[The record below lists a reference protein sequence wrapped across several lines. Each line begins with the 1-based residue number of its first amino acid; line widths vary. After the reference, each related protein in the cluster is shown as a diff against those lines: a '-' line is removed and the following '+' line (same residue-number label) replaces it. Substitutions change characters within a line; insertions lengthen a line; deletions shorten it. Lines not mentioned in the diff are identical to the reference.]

1 MLIECTFCKA
11 SAQFPDSKEGAKVKC
26 GACGKVYVAREK
38 GAKPSKTSATPFII
52 GGGVVLA
59 LGLIFFL
66 VNSSKKPAA
75 APPVVKAPVVEEKP
89 VDRTG
94 WNSELVMVVRE
105 AYTAASQANDYKL
118 GGLLDAPRILERWRA
133 TPEKASMPAWADMT
147 STDRANIATEVVRE
161 FTKGE
166 GPLAIA
172 RWELLDGKVESEGDA
187 ESLVRVK
194 AKGREAANQSELITL
209 DWKLAKNKDGQWKLF
224 DWALYVSP
232 EAKRATS
239 SLAAKGIEKVKLED
253 GGFIYQAEP
262 RPLAHLDDTPPE
274 MRTRIDSAVARFLD
288 FSTRPRERTTARDE
302 LIAIGKP
309 AIPILLTVF
318 YETKIVGEGAAA
330 NDALDKAT
338 NVHLL
343 LREIT
348 GYDKAVFTPMGT
360 GPESEKMRDMAVRAW
375 FAWYLR
381 KGERFEEKAQ
391 GVDLLDAMIPLTDKE
406 KRDLERDK
414 AREAE
419 RAIDKAKSGG

>member
-38 GAKPSKTSATPFII
+38 GAKPSKTSPTPFII

-59 LGLIFFL
+59 LGAIFFL

-94 WNSELVMVVRE
+94 WNSELVMVVR
-105 AYTAASQANDYKL
+105 DYKL

-133 TPEKASMPAWADMT
+133 TPEKASMPAWSDMT
-147 STDRANIATEVVRE
+147 STDRANIATDVVRE

-172 RWELLDGKVESEGDA
+172 RWELLDGQVESEGDS

-239 SLAAKGIEKVKLED
+239 GLAAKGVEKVKLDD

-288 FSTRPRERTTARDE
+288 FSSRPRERTTARDE

-309 AIPILLTVF
+309 AIPILLTQF
-318 YETKIVGEGAAA
+318 YETKLVDD
-330 NDALDKAT
+330 DALAKAT

-348 GYDKAVFTPMGT
+348 GYDKAVFSPTGS

-419 RAIDKAKSGG
+419 RAIEKAKSGG

>member
-38 GAKPSKTSATPFII
+38 GSKPSKTSATPFII
-52 GGGVVLA
+52 GGGVLVA
-59 LGLIFFL
+59 LGLVFFL

-75 APPVVKAPVVEEKP
+75 APQVVKAPPVEEKP

-105 AYTAASQANDYKL
+105 AYTAASQANDHKL

-133 TPEKASMPAWADMT
+133 TPEKASMPAWSDMT

-161 FTKGE
+161 FTKGQ

-172 RWELLDGKVESEGDA
+172 RWELLDGNVESEGDG

-224 DWALYVSP
+224 EWALYVSP
-232 EAKRATS
+232 EAKRATGG
-239 SLAAKGIEKVKLED
+239 LAAKGIEKVKLED

-262 RPLAHLDDTPPE
+262 RPLPHLDDTPPE

-288 FSTRPRERTTARDE
+288 FSSRPRERTNARDE

-309 AIPILLTVF
+309 AIPILLTQF
-318 YETKIVGEGAAA
+318 YETKLVDD
-330 NDALDKAT
+330 DALAKAT

-348 GYDKAVFTPMGT
+348 GYDKAVFSPTGA

-391 GVDLLDAMIPLTDKE
+391 GVDLADELIQMTDKE
-406 KRDLERDK
+406 KRDFERDK